1 MPYEDEPP
9 YGDFYGEDDIRQDES
24 YPAIKTG
31 LDKVRMPAI
40 LLIIVGAL
48 NIPGAFF
55 WAVTGAN
62 AIWGADTNAQISKE
76 MNMPV
81 LDPAAAKM
89 GASFYFVLCVFSL
102 LAAAITIFGGMR
114 MLKLRSYGLAVF
126 ASVLAAI
133 PCISPMGCC
142 GVGEGAG
149 IRSFVVLMNADV
161 RSAFR

>member
-1 MPYEDEPP
+1 MPYEDEP
-9 YGDFYGEDDIRQDES
+9 YDDFRHGDEFHQDES
-24 YPAIKTG
+24 YPAIKTA

-40 LLIIVGAL
+40 LVIIVGVL
-48 NIPGAFF
+48 NIPGALLR
-55 WAVTGAN
+55 ALTGAN
-62 AIWGADTNAQISKE
+62 AIWNADANAQMSKD
-76 MNMPV
+76 MNLLAVEPG
-81 LDPAAAKM
+81 AAKA
-89 GASFYFVLCVFSL
+89 GAMFYFVLCVFSL

-149 IRSFVVLMNADV
+149 IWSFVVLMNADM